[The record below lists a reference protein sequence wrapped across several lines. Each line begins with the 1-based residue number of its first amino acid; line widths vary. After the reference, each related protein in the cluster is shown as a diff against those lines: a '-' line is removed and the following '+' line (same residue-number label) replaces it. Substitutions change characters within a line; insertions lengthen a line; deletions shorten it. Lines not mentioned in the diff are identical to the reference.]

1 MHAVVQPGGGRDG
14 VGVVRRADDER
25 VELFAPDHPAKIGV
39 ALGPRETP
47 GLVGEEVAVHVAQ
60 RDDVLAGDPVEVG
73 LGPVGHTDDAD
84 IELFVGGI
92 RAGTPGG
99 ENGEYALLDESTS
112 GDLGAHVAAGKLR
125 AWPSE
130 ASPG

>member
-1 MHAVVQPGGGRDG
+1 MQAVVQPGGSRDG

-60 RDDVLAGDPVEVG
+60 PDDVLAGDPVEIG
-73 LGPVGHTDDAD
+73 FGPIGHTNDAD
-84 IELFVGGI
+84 VEPLVGGI

-99 ENGEYALLDESTS
+99 EYGEHALLNESAA

>member
-1 MHAVVQPGGGRDG
+1 MQAVVKPGGSRDG
-14 VGVVRRADDER
+14 VSVVRRADDER

-84 IELFVGGI
+84 VEFLIGGI
-92 RAGTPGG
+92 SAGAPGG
-99 ENGEYALLDESTS
+99 ENGEYALLDESAA

-130 ASPG
+130 ASSG